1 MEYLNRNTLPRY
13 QERLDLA
20 ASELND
26 MEDIFTEAINE
37 LAGRIHIIK
46 EMIPADQRE
55 QYAKETSYPILDKLI
70 SLQTQINTINATI
83 SAIQE
88 HMAEQ
93 DSRMDDFERR
103 LNALDDAAARKDD
116 LNECWYR
123 LSRREE
129 LVNKEEVYNKVQEI
143 SADST
148 ADQYPS
154 AACVYTLMGD
164 LESILE
170 EI

>member
-70 SLQTQINTINATI
+70 SLQTQINTINTTI
-83 SAIQE
+83 SVIQE

-154 AACVYTLMGD
+154 ATCVYTLMGD

>member
-1 MEYLNRNTLPRY
+1 MNYLDRNILPRY

-20 ASELND
+20 SSELND

-37 LAGRIHIIK
+37 LAGRIYIIAN
-46 EMIPADQRE
+46 MIPLEERE
-55 QYAKETSYPILDKLI
+55 QYAKELSYPILDKLT
-70 SLQTQINTINATI
+70 SLQKQINTINETI
-83 SAIQE
+83 TNIQE
-88 HMAEQ
+88 DIAGIH
-93 DSRMDDFERR
+93 DTMDDFERR

-116 LNECWYR
+116 LNVLLYR
-123 LSRREE
+123 ISRREE
-129 LVNKEEVYNKVQEI
+129 LINKEDVYNKVTSIDEN
-143 SADST
+143 ST
-148 ADQYPS
+148 DIQYPS